1 MPLFFSGKAA
11 NSCAVKRQFFQENI
25 VSIAKERINS
35 HFSFSI
41 MTVTIDSNSGFCWGV
56 VRTVQIAEQYLE
68 QYDNVSVLG
77 HIIHNPKE
85 IERLEKKGLK
95 TIHVKDFERIA
106 GEAKQSGTTPRVLI
120 RAHGEPPETY
130 RKAFELGIELIDAT
144 CPVVTKLQER
154 VRKFYD
160 QGYQIV
166 VFGKKDHAE
175 VIGVRGVCNDECIV
189 VKSVE
194 EGLGSVNVDKKTVL
208 FSQTTMDRPTFY
220 ALRDA
225 LQARV
230 KELIVDTMQNIAVEF
245 HAKDTICGQVSGR
258 EDKLAAFAA
267 SQDIMLFIAG
277 HESSNGKVL
286 YNVAKAANPRTYF
299 LEDVK
304 ELQDEWFEGV
314 ETVGISGATSTPQ
327 WLMEQLKKAVE
338 ERYSSVL
345 A

>member
-1 MPLFFSGKAA
+1 M
-11 NSCAVKRQFFQENI
+11 N
-25 VSIAKERINS
+25 
-35 HFSFSI
+35 
-41 MTVTIDSNSGFCWGV
+41 VTIDANSGFCWGV

-68 QYDNVSVLG
+68 KYDNVYVLG

-85 IERLEKKGLK
+85 IERLANKGLK
-95 TIHVKDFERIA
+95 TIHVEDFEEISNT
-106 GEAKQSGTTPRVLI
+106 AKARGNTPRVLI
-120 RAHGEPPETY
+120 RAHGEPPMTY
-130 RKAFELGIELIDAT
+130 RRAFELGIELIDAT

-160 QGYQIV
+160 QGYQVV

-194 EGLGSVNVDKKTVL
+194 EGLAAVNMEKKTVL

-225 LQARV
+225 LQTRV

-267 SQDIMLFIAG
+267 TQDVMLFIAG

-286 YNVAKAANPRTYF
+286 YNVAKAANPHTYF
-299 LEDVK
+299 IEDVH
-304 ELQDEWFEGV
+304 EIQDEWFEGAKN
-314 ETVGISGATSTPQ
+314 VGISGATSTPQ

-338 ERYSSVL
+338 ERYSLEMV
-345 A
+345 

>member
-1 MPLFFSGKAA
+1 MK
-11 NSCAVKRQFFQENI
+11 
-25 VSIAKERINS
+25 
-35 HFSFSI
+35 
-41 MTVTIDSNSGFCWGV
+41 VTIDGNSGFCWGV

-68 QYDNVSVLG
+68 QEGNIYVLG

-85 IERLEKKGLK
+85 IERLRNKGLE
-95 TIHVKDFERIA
+95 TIHHEDFERIA
-106 GEAKQSGTTPRVLI
+106 AEASKQGKTPKVLI

-130 RKAFELGIELIDAT
+130 RKAMRLGIELIDAT

-160 QGYQIV
+160 QGYQV
-166 VFGKKDHAE
+166 VIFGKKDHAE

-189 VKSVE
+189 VKTVE
-194 EGLGSVNVDKKTVL
+194 EGLHSVDFAKKTVL
-208 FSQTTMDRPTFY
+208 FSQTTMDRQTFY

-225 LQARV
+225 LQVRV
-230 KELIVDTMQNIAVEF
+230 KELVVDTMQNIAVEF

-267 SQDIMLFIAG
+267 TQDVMIFIAG

-299 LEDVK
+299 IEDIE
-304 ELQDEWFEGV
+304 ELQDEWFEGA

-327 WLMEQLKKAVE
+327 WLMETLKTAIE
-338 ERYSSVL
+338 ERYATVP

>member
-1 MPLFFSGKAA
+1 M
-11 NSCAVKRQFFQENI
+11 N
-25 VSIAKERINS
+25 
-35 HFSFSI
+35 
-41 MTVTIDSNSGFCWGV
+41 VTIDANSGFCWGV

-68 QYDNVSVLG
+68 KYDNVYVLG

-85 IERLEKKGLK
+85 IERLQQKGLQ
-95 TIHVKDFERIA
+95 TIHVEDFERIA
-106 GEAKQSGTTPRVLI
+106 ASAKASPTAHGTTPRVLI

-160 QGYQIV
+160 QGYQVV

-189 VKSVE
+189 VKSVQ
-194 EGLGSVNVDKKTVL
+194 EGLDSVNVERKTVL

-230 KELIVDTMQNIAVEF
+230 KELVVDTMQNIAVEF

-267 SQDIMLFIAG
+267 TQDIMLFIAG

-286 YNVAKAANPRTYF
+286 YNVAKASNPRTYF
-299 LEDVK
+299 IEDIQ
-304 ELQDEWFEGV
+304 ELQESWFDGV
-314 ETVGISGATSTPQ
+314 SNVGISGATSTPQ
-327 WLMEQLKKAVE
+327 WLMEKLKKAVE
-338 ERYSSVL
+338 ERYSLQKNARAELV
-345 A
+345 

>member
-1 MPLFFSGKAA
+1 
-11 NSCAVKRQFFQENI
+11 
-25 VSIAKERINS
+25 
-35 HFSFSI
+35 
-41 MTVTIDSNSGFCWGV
+41 MTVTIDGNSGFCWGV
-56 VRTVQIAEQYLE
+56 VRTVQIAEQYLAE
-68 QYDNVSVLG
+68 YDNVSVLG

-85 IERLEKKGLK
+85 IERLEAKGLK
-95 TIHVKDFERIA
+95 TIRVADFERLA
-106 GEAKQSGTTPRVLI
+106 EEAKQNGSTPRVLI

-189 VKSVE
+189 VKTVE
-194 EGLGSVNVDKKTVL
+194 EGLEKVNVERKTVL

-225 LQARV
+225 LQERV

-267 SQDIMLFIAG
+267 SQDAMLFIAG
-277 HESSNGKVL
+277 RESSNGKVL

-299 LEDVK
+299 LEDVG
-304 ELQDEWFEGV
+304 ELQDEWFENA
-314 ETVGISGATSTPQ
+314 ETIGISGATSTPQ
-327 WLMEQLKKAVE
+327 WLMEELKKVVE
-338 ERYSSVL
+338 ERY
-345 A
+345 ARKYNKEEAAHI